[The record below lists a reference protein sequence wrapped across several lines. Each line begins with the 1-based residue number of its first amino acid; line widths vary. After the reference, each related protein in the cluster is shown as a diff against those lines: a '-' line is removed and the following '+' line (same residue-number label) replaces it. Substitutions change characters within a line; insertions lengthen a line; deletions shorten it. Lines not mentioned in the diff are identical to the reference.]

1 MNVDPYTKKIIHNQG
16 IWTQTNC
23 LAKERAVFERISHL
37 VQNQGFQ
44 PSASDGRLWHKGDRS
59 LVICLVDDV
68 ISVSKDYETDMP
80 YLFDRNTLVITDN
93 YISCPTLCD
102 RMTLPRSFFGIYH
115 HDVREDWNPDREF
128 TFSVNRIDDRRFKL
142 MLELALRVH
151 LPHGYVNFN
160 CQKDYFAHKHVP
172 NDQELRAN
180 FLALQCN
187 LSDQEKQKYRGSFDM
202 LAQIMPYRNYDIDHE
217 DIHTRSWCNFIVES
231 YGSDTTV
238 AFSEKIFRALL
249 LPVPWTLYGGSYA
262 VAYLESLGFD
272 CMSDLINHNHYDR
285 LKEIE
290 DKARIYIWFSLK
302 FMREAQQM
310 DQQNLLSR
318 CQTAALHNR
327 RRLIDFQNRW
337 SSDFQNWLNQLEH
350 KLSSQ

>member
-1 MNVDPYTKKIIHNQG
+1 MNVDPHTKKSLYDQG
-16 IWTQTNC
+16 IWTKCHC
-23 LAKERAVFERISHL
+23 LSKEREIFGQI
-37 VQNQGFQ
+37 VQVVRKQGFQ
-44 PSASDGRLWHKGDRS
+44 PVSRDHRLWRREHQNI
-59 LVICLVDDV
+59 VICLVDDIV
-68 ISVSKDYETDMP
+68 SVAGDYDIDMP

-93 YISCPTLCD
+93 YISCPTVFD
-102 RMTLPRSFFGIYH
+102 RMILPQSFCGIYQH
-115 HDVREDWNPDREF
+115 EIDQVWQPDRGYC
-128 TFSVNRIDDRRFKL
+128 FSVNRIDDRRFRL
-142 MLELALRVH
+142 MLELALRVP
-151 LPHGYVNFN
+151 LPEGYVNFN
-160 CQKDYFAHKHVP
+160 CQKDFFPDGYVP
-172 NDQELRAN
+172 SYHELQSNFQKSQADLTDQ
-180 FLALQCN
+180 
-187 LSDQEKQKYRGSFDM
+187 DKQKYRGSFHM
-202 LAQIMPYRNYDIDHE
+202 LSEIMPYKNYDIDHE
-217 DIHTRSWCNFIVES
+217 EIHTRSWCNFVVES

-262 VAYLESLGFD
+262 VAYLESMGFD

-290 DKARIYIWFSLK
+290 DKVRIYIWFSLK

-337 SSDFQNWLNQLEH
+337 PSDFQNWLNQLEH